1 MPHTTISGEYDLGY
15 DSDLE
20 PVKEHL
26 KRHPDEAKHLIHEA
40 ESHHHAYFRYKGEKY
55 KISHEDG
62 HHFRLK
68 EDTY

>member
-26 KRHPDEAKHLIHEA
+26 KRHPDDSRIYRSVPAGTWA
-40 ESHHHAYFRYKGEKY
+40 
-55 KISHEDG
+55 
-62 HHFRLK
+62 
-68 EDTY
+68 